1 MLRPDELEIAQKAPA
16 AGCTPAEAQA
26 YTRWLATHHYENF
39 KVVSWLLPRS
49 LHQHFYNV
57 YAYCRWADD
66 LGDEIPETARA
77 LELLD
82 WWESELNVCYEGQ
95 PAHPVFVALR
105 ETIVARE
112 IPQQPFAD
120 LLKAFRQDQVV
131 KRYLTWDAMIDYCD
145 YSANPVGHLVLYLC
159 GYRDA
164 HRQKLSDAICT
175 GLQLANFWQDVSRD
189 LEKGRIYI
197 PLDIAA
203 THGVSEN
210 DIVERRF
217 DQRYVSLMKDL
228 IARTRT
234 LFAEGSPLPSVVDGR
249 LSLDLDM
256 FSRGGLAILDAIE
269 AQNYDTLHQR
279 PVVTQGKQF
288 RLLGQALMAKLSS
301 NSRANKHVTTF
312 VGTEHTTSP
321 TVKSEATSAV
331 QPSEVEQSYE
341 RCQNVA
347 RAASSNFYYA
357 FYLLPKPKRNALTA
371 LYAFNRLV
379 DDVADETADLS
390 VKQRGLARWRAELDE
405 AVTGVDQCFD
415 GTAAMTLADAP
426 PNSSLA
432 ILPALADTLERYKIP
447 TRYLHD
453 LISGA
458 EMDLTVR
465 SYPTFERLKEYCY
478 RVAGTVGLTCTHV
491 FGFQDSRAIDLAEKL
506 GLAFQLTNIIRDVHE
521 DYAAG
526 RVYLPEE
533 DLAKYNVNHTD
544 FGRADATLGVRELLR
559 CEADRAWQCYQQGA
573 ALIDLIDEDSRG
585 ALWLLVHT
593 YSALLA
599 RIESVDFAV
608 FGERVRLS
616 KAEKMLF
623 IAKARFGRVT
633 EENILEKRDRDRRR
647 TSGSGSRRRAG

>member
-1 MLRPDELEIAQKAPA
+1 MLRPGELEIAQKAPA
-16 AGCTPAEAQA
+16 AGCSPAAAQA

-39 KVVSWLLPRS
+39 KVVSWLLPKN

-77 LELLD
+77 RELLD
-82 WWESELNVCYEGQ
+82 WWERELRACYDGH
-95 PAHPVFVALR
+95 PSHPVFVALR
-105 ETIVARE
+105 ETIVAKR
-112 IPQQPFAD
+112 IPEQPFAD
-120 LLKAFRQDQVV
+120 LLIAFRQDQSV
-131 KRYLTWDAMIDYCD
+131 KRYATWGAMIDYCV

-164 HRQKLSDAICT
+164 QRQRLSDAICT

-197 PLDIAA
+197 PLDVAA
-203 THGVSEN
+203 MHGVSET
-210 DIVERRF
+210 DIAERRF

-228 IARTRT
+228 IARTRA
-234 LFAEGSPLPSVVDGR
+234 LFADGAALPSLVDGR

-256 FSRGGLAILDAIE
+256 FGRGGLAILAAIE
-269 AQNYDTLHQR
+269 AQGYDTLHLR
-279 PVVTQGKQF
+279 PVVTKAKQF
-288 RLLGQALMAKLSS
+288 RLLGESLVAKLTHATAS
-301 NSRANKHVTTF
+301 NNAPAFRRAQPAAPQTPN
-312 VGTEHTTSP
+312 SP
-321 TVKSEATSAV
+321 
-331 QPSEVEQSYE
+331 PSGALRPFDVEQSYE
-341 RCQNVA
+341 QCQNVA

-357 FYLLPKPKRNALTA
+357 FFLLPKPKRNALNA

-379 DDVADETADLS
+379 DDAADEAADLS

-405 AVTGVDQCFD
+405 AVTGVDRCFD
-415 GTAAMTLADAP
+415 GTAAVPLNEVPHSQA
-426 PNSSLA
+426 LA

-458 EMDLTVR
+458 EMDLTVNT
-465 SYPTFERLKEYCY
+465 YPTFERLKEYCY

-491 FGFQDSRAIDLAEKL
+491 FGFEDSRAIDLAEKL

-533 DLAKYNVNHTD
+533 DLAKYNVNHSD
-544 FGRADATLGVRELLR
+544 FGRSEATLGVRELLR
-559 CEADRAWQCYQQGA
+559 FEADRAWQCYEQGA
-573 ALIDLIDEDSRG
+573 ALINLIDEDSRG

-599 RIESVDFAV
+599 RIESADFAV

-616 KAEKMLF
+616 KPEKMLF
-623 IAKARFGRVT
+623 IAKARFGRPT